1 MNLVDDTVVNTKTES
16 LWMCSLV
23 ASEGSRFNSG
33 HYLGVVGVAGSPKDP
48 ALRENPAV
56 PTRTT
61 KFSKRLLG
69 GAFYCAECLTNLKCV
84 AR

>member
-33 HYLGVVGVAGSPKDP
+33 HYLGVVGVAGS
-48 ALRENPAV
+48 NPAV
-56 PTRTT
+56 PTRSSGMLMGRRRGYPNELVG
-61 KFSKRLLG
+61 FHDRQ
-69 GAFYCAECLTNLKCV
+69 
-84 AR
+84 